1 MMQHAPMI
9 ILQLSMILPIQP
21 MTSYPLWSLQMHAA
35 AGVLKAGTPSGK
47 QPKLPCGLCARLDS
61 KLWASISFKVPYMLQ
76 YAQAQLYVLAKI
88 ASEVLM
94 VVEEMK
100 AWCW

>member
-1 MMQHAPMI
+1 
-9 ILQLSMILPIQP
+9 
-21 MTSYPLWSLQMHAA
+21 
-35 AGVLKAGTPSGK
+35 
-47 QPKLPCGLCARLDS
+47 
-61 KLWASISFKVPYMLQ
+61 VPYMLQ

-100 AWCW
+100 A

>member
-1 MMQHAPMI
+1 VVSPDACSCRRAESRNTFWQATQTA
-9 ILQLSMILPIQP
+9 LWVVCALGQQALSP
-21 MTSYPLWSLQMHAA
+21 
-35 AGVLKAGTPSGK
+35 
-47 QPKLPCGLCARLDS
+47 
-61 KLWASISFKVPYMLQ
+61 KVPYMLQ

-100 AWCW
+100 A